1 MIGAND
7 VTSRTRPAV
16 SVRHLADAV
25 RRLTAAG
32 CEVVVGTCPDLGTIR
47 PIAQPLRTF
56 ARRWS
61 REMAAAQTVA
71 VVEAGGR
78 TVSLGS
84 VLGPAFASDR
94 SMFSVDEFHPSAVG
108 YAQAAAVLLPSVADA
123 VGVWPAPPTAACA
136 PSAAAPCA
144 RSPGPRRG
152 RPAGPAPRSSRPRC
166 AAPTPARAARGRCCA
181 AAGPPTSRRPSRWR
195 SRRRPPPSAEG
206 RRGRACRAL
215 PRSSFGG
222 DPSSADRPRT
232 RLIVEDPMPEAV
244 IVATARSPIGRAF
257 KGSLK
262 DLRPDDLAAT
272 IVRAALDKV
281 PALDPHDIDDLML
294 GCGLPGGEQGYNMGR
309 VVAIL
314 LGMDHLPGTTITRYC
329 SSSLQTTRMAM
340 HAIKAGEGDVFIS
353 AGVEMVSRFV
363 KGNSDSLPDTQNPVF
378 ADARGPRRQG
388 RRERRRLA
396 GPTRAR
402 TATSPTSTSRWAR
415 PRRTSRCSRTSP
427 GRRWTSSP
435 SAARTWP
442 RRPSTTASGSGRSP
456 RSPRP
461 TAPSSARTTA
471 RGPAPPSR
479 RCRRLK
485 PVFRPDGR
493 VTAGNACP
501 LNDGAAAVIVMSDT
515 KARELGL
522 TPLARIV
529 STAVTGLSPEI
540 MGYGPVEASKLALK
554 RAGMSIGDI
563 DLVEINEA
571 FAAQVI
577 PSYRDLGIDIDQL
590 NVHGGAIA
598 VGHPF
603 GMTGAR
609 ITGTLIN
616 GLQTQDKT
624 FGLETMCVG
633 GGMGM
638 AMVLERLS

>member
-1 MIGAND
+1 
-7 VTSRTRPAV
+7 
-16 SVRHLADAV
+16 
-25 RRLTAAG
+25 
-32 CEVVVGTCPDLGTIR
+32 
-47 PIAQPLRTF
+47 
-56 ARRWS
+56 
-61 REMAAAQTVA
+61 
-71 VVEAGGR
+71 
-78 TVSLGS
+78 
-84 VLGPAFASDR
+84 
-94 SMFSVDEFHPSAVG
+94 
-108 YAQAAAVLLPSVADA
+108 
-123 VGVWPAPPTAACA
+123 
-136 PSAAAPCA
+136 
-144 RSPGPRRG
+144 
-152 RPAGPAPRSSRPRC
+152 
-166 AAPTPARAARGRCCA
+166 
-181 AAGPPTSRRPSRWR
+181 
-195 SRRRPPPSAEG
+195 
-206 RRGRACRAL
+206 
-215 PRSSFGG
+215 
-222 DPSSADRPRT
+222 
-232 RLIVEDPMPEAV
+232 MPEAV

-281 PALDPHDIDDLML
+281 PELEPRDIDDLML
-294 GCGLPGGEQGYNMGR
+294 GCGLPGGEQGHNLGR
-309 VVAIL
+309 VVSVL

-363 KGNSDSLPDTQNPVF
+363 KGNSDSLPDTKNPAF
-378 ADARGPRRQG
+378 ADAEARGAKVAESGADSWHDPREDSQIPDIYIGMGQTAENLALLKNVSRQEMDEFAVRSQNLAEEAINNGFWAREITPVTTPDGTVVSKDDGPR
-388 RRERRRLA
+388 A
-396 GPTRAR
+396 GTTLEAL
-402 TATSPTSTSRWAR
+402 
-415 PRRTSRCSRTSP
+415 
-427 GRRWTSSP
+427 SS
-435 SAARTWP
+435 
-442 RRPSTTASGSGRSP
+442 
-456 RSPRP
+456 
-461 TAPSSARTTA
+461 
-471 RGPAPPSR
+471 
-479 RCRRLK
+479 LK
-485 PVFRPDGR
+485 PAFRPDGR
-493 VTAGNACP
+493 ATAGNACP
-501 LNDGAAAVIVMSDT
+501 LNDGAAAVVVMSDT

-540 MGYGPVEASKLALK
+540 MGYGPVDASNLALQ

-577 PSYRDLGIDIDQL
+577 PSYRDLGIDIDRL

-616 GLQTQDKT
+616 GLQTRDKT